1 MKRRSSCTQCDLF
14 SSDPV
19 APTLADL
26 QLHHEELVELLS
38 RLLWEVAADIGE
50 TTAKED
56 GDDQDQL

>member
-14 SSDPV
+14 RSDPV
-19 APTLADL
+19 APVLASL
-26 QLHHEELVELLS
+26 QLHREELVELLS

-50 TTAKED
+50 TTAKEG

>member
-19 APTLADL
+19 APVLTGL
-26 QLHHEELVELLS
+26 QLHREELVELLS

-50 TTAKED
+50 TKTKEGD
-56 GDDQDQL
+56 DDQDQL